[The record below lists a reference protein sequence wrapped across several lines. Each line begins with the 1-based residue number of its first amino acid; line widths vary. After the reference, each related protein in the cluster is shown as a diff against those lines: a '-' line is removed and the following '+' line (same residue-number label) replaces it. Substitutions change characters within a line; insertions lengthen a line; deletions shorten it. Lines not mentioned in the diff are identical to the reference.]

1 VQETGKTYRGKQLS
15 LDGKRF
21 ENCVFDRCELDY
33 GGGVPPVLSGCS
45 FENCSFS
52 FSGKA
57 AYTLAFLSGMHGG
70 GFGAMVE
77 QTFQGIRDGAYLQ
90 LPLQNWTLKPH
101 RGHRST
107 PIRWP
112 SGPRA
117 SSAFPSARAEPS
129 SLRQQWPRQRRG
141 FAELSLLGTVLKV
154 IAC

>member
-1 VQETGKTYRGKQLS
+1 MQETGKTYRGKQLS

-33 GGGVPPVLSGCS
+33 GGGIPPVLSGCS

-90 LPLQNWTLKPH
+90 LPLQNLAPQAASRPPVDAH
-101 RGHRST
+101 PLAFRT
-107 PIRWP
+107 PRIVSIPKRK
-112 SGPRA
+112 S
-117 SSAFPSARAEPS
+117 
-129 SLRQQWPRQRRG
+129 
-141 FAELSLLGTVLKV
+141 
-154 IAC
+154 